1 MTTLTIQTPKI
12 FLPLLNP
19 SRYKGLH
26 GGRGT
31 GKSHVFAENLIERC
45 LMQKTDWICL
55 REVQKTLDQSV
66 KKLLENKIQK
76 FKVGHLFEVQV
87 NKIICPH
94 GGVIIFQGMQDH
106 TAESIKSLEGFDG
119 AWFEEAQTMSAKSL
133 ELLRP
138 TIRKDG
144 SELWFSWNPTLP
156 TDPIEL
162 LLCGGNPPNDSIVI
176 QVNYTDNPF
185 FPETLKREMEYDKK
199 ENEELFGHIWLGQ
212 YRQDSD
218 DAVIPAKWIHS
229 AIDAHIKLGIEPTGI
244 RKAALDVADEGQ
256 DLLALC
262 GRHGILVEHIVSWS
276 GKGSD
281 IYHSVVRAFH
291 LCDEYGYNNLE
302 YDADGLGAG
311 VKGDARV
318 INESR
323 SSKIIVSPFRGSASV
338 MNPTKQIVEGRKNE
352 DFFSNLKAQSWWSLR
367 ERFKKTHRA
376 VAENMEYNPDDIISI
391 SSKMPEYM
399 KLITEL
405 SQPTYSL
412 NNAGKIIVD
421 KTPNGMKS
429 PNLADAVMIN
439 FAPTKS
445 KGFFS

>member
-12 FLPLLNP
+12 FLPLLKP

-31 GKSHVFAENLIERC
+31 GKSHVFAENLIELC
-45 LMQKTDWICL
+45 LMQKTDWVCL

-76 FKVGHLFEVQV
+76 FGVGHLFEVQV
-87 NKIICPH
+87 NKINCPH

-144 SELWFSWNPTLP
+144 SELWFSWNPTKP

-162 LLCGGNPPNDSIVI
+162 LLRGGNPPDDSIVI

-218 DAVIPAKWIHS
+218 NTVIPAKWVLS

-262 GRHGILVEHIVSWS
+262 GRHGILIEHIVSWS

-281 IYHSVVRAFH
+281 IYHSVVKAFH

-311 VKGDARV
+311 VKGDSRV

-323 SSKIIVSPFRGSASV
+323 TNKIAVSPFRGSSSV
-338 MNPTKQIVEGRKNE
+338 INPRKQIVEGRSNE
-352 DFFSNLKAQSWWSLR
+352 DFFSNLKAQSWWALR

-399 KLITEL
+399 KLVTEL

-412 NNAGKIIVD
+412 NNSGKIIVD

-439 FAPTKS
+439 FSPTKS